1 MIKIKKCRRTRG
13 GRKEPL
19 TFKRKT
25 YPGSS
30 DEWVTGREFY
40 HQKWTLMIFSSSWN
54 FPELDW
60 LFVREAVF
68 SFFANCGEGEKTE
81 AGNWKQLYQTAGGIW
96 NTSPILVNVVPGI
109 FQSVLFGLWDKIGKG
124 AWPHMVREACLCIC
138 GRSLEAG
145 SCFCPFDHYS
155 EIQKHWISCLK
166 GDNENVI
173 LVMKRWVIIN
183 QSLASWTENSK
194 GCRLRH
200 VPCYLMWRASFPMVP
215 WITGGLHLSPLL
227 GSSAVICSWLC

>member
-1 MIKIKKCRRTRG
+1 MYIDIFSSTKEDRHLSCRLLPVPGSPPLTMIKIKKCRCTRG

-40 HQKWTLMIFSSSWN
+40 YQKWTLMIFSSSWN

-68 SFFANCGEGEKTE
+68 SFFAKCGEGEKTE

-109 FQSVLFGLWDKIGKG
+109 FQSVLGFGTKL
-124 AWPHMVREACLCIC
+124 
-138 GRSLEAG
+138 GRVLGPIWWE
-145 SCFCPFDHYS
+145 
-155 EIQKHWISCLK
+155 
-166 GDNENVI
+166 
-173 LVMKRWVIIN
+173 
-183 QSLASWTENSK
+183 
-194 GCRLRH
+194 RH
-200 VPCYLMWRASFPMVP
+200 VSV
-215 WITGGLHLSPLL
+215 S
-227 GSSAVICSWLC
+227 V

>member
-1 MIKIKKCRRTRG
+1 MYIDIFLSIKEDRHLSCPFACAWIPPLTMIEIKKCRHTQG
-13 GRKEPL
+13 GRKEPPT

-60 LFVREAVF
+60 LSVREAVF
-68 SFFANCGEGEKTE
+68 SFFAKCGEGEKTE

-109 FQSVLFGLWDKIGKG
+109 FQLVLGFGKKLGRCLAPYDLHGERNTLVSV
-124 AWPHMVREACLCIC
+124 
-138 GRSLEAG
+138 
-145 SCFCPFDHYS
+145 
-155 EIQKHWISCLK
+155 
-166 GDNENVI
+166 
-173 LVMKRWVIIN
+173 
-183 QSLASWTENSK
+183 
-194 GCRLRH
+194 
-200 VPCYLMWRASFPMVP
+200 
-215 WITGGLHLSPLL
+215 
-227 GSSAVICSWLC
+227 

>member
-1 MIKIKKCRRTRG
+1 MPGSPSLIMIKIKKCRRTRG

-81 AGNWKQLYQTAGGIW
+81 AGNWKQLYQAAGGIW
-96 NTSPILVNVVPGI
+96 NTAPILVNVVPGI
-109 FQSVLFGLWDKIGKG
+109 FQSVLGFGTKLAPYGERGMPLYLWK
-124 AWPHMVREACLCIC
+124 VT
-138 GRSLEAG
+138 RSRKLLLSFWSLFRDTETLDLMLE
-145 SCFCPFDHYS
+145 
-155 EIQKHWISCLK
+155 
-166 GDNENVI
+166 
-173 LVMKRWVIIN
+173 RW
-183 QSLASWTENSK
+183 
-194 GCRLRH
+194 
-200 VPCYLMWRASFPMVP
+200 
-215 WITGGLHLSPLL
+215 
-227 GSSAVICSWLC
+227 